1 MRNHADCFPYQSSL
15 ITRLHT
21 DLRDVRQAYLS
32 TATPRK
38 TQLHIKTAAAQPLFL
53 TDRQREEIDAS
64 TKLKLRELNGSIRT
78 LADAEQL
85 RQNTET
91 ALLQKKFSRGLGALG
106 SWAAGGGSAL
116 GIGSTKSPEHIAAED
131 GAKQIGAHRE
141 SILLYLRQSLQE
153 VIKIQQN
160 MMEARISREME
171 KKRSVL
177 AKAGG
182 GYMGM
187 GVNPNDFGM
196 SASTGSLGGSSSGR
210 GFAVEEEER
219 KPAHGEGQHDITDE
233 QRQMFEEGNQIML
246 KQMQNALDKVRF
258 VVRLVFPPYQ
268 NTTLIPYTG
277 RPRNLLWKFPSC
289 RPCLW
294 ATWKH
299 SRPILTSWWRTLL
312 GRRTT

>member
-1 MRNHADCFPYQSSL
+1 M
-15 ITRLHT
+15 
-21 DLRDVRQAYLS
+21 
-32 TATPRK
+32 
-38 TQLHIKTAAAQPLFL
+38 
-53 TDRQREEIDAS
+53 
-64 TKLKLRELNGSIRT
+64 NGSIRT

-91 ALLQKKFSRGLGALG
+91 ALLQKRFSRGLGALG

-116 GIGSTKSPEHIAAED
+116 GIGSTKGPEQIAAED
-131 GAKQIGAHRE
+131 GAKQVGAHRE
-141 SILLYLRQSLQE
+141 SILLYLRQRLQE
-153 VIKIQQN
+153 IIKMQQS

-187 GVNPNDFGM
+187 GVNPNDFGL

-219 KPAHGEGQHDITDE
+219 KPAHGEGQYDITDE

-258 VVRLVFPPYQ
+258 VVRLVCPVSPQ
-268 NTTLIPYTG
+268 NPTLIPYTG
-277 RPRNLLWKFPSC
+277 RPRNL
-289 RPCLW
+289 
-294 ATWKH
+294 
-299 SRPILTSWWRTLL
+299 
-312 GRRTT
+312 